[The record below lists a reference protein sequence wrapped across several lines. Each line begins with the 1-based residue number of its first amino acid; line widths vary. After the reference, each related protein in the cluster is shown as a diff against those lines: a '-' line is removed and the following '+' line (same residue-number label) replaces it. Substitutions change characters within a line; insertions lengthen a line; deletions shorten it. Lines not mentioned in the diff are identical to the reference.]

1 MDRTITICATD
12 LTVITGHNPYKAK
25 EELILK
31 YWKRYYKSDYLE
43 FMENL
48 KSKNIPI
55 KKEESDYDIVKR
67 IAKDNNLN
75 INTNLYKC
83 FKSSNVNEL
92 NTNKDLVMKNVDSK
106 LSEIQKSEFTKSF
119 NTVTNTNFGIKYENK
134 GCELFEKTTGHNV
147 VKSSKYYKEEMFQIP
162 NEHNKIDT
170 WGIGGKIDGILLP
183 ENIIIEIKNRVKCLF
198 YKLRDYEKV
207 QCYVYMFLLEAE
219 NTKLVEVLK
228 DKHDNSI
235 NIIDVE
241 FNEKFWEEEIMLRFE
256 EFVSDFYNFLEDP
269 NRKLLMVKL

>member
-1 MDRTITICATD
+1 MDRNITICATD
-12 LTVITGHNPYKAK
+12 LTVITGHNPYKTK
-25 EELILK
+25 DELVLK
-31 YWKRYYKSDYLE
+31 FWKRYFKSDYLE
-43 FMENL
+43 CVENL
-48 KSKNIPI
+48 DKQNIKL
-55 KKEESDYDIVKR
+55 KKEETDYEVVKR
-67 IAKDNNLN
+67 IVKENN
-75 INTNLYKC
+75 INLGGDLYKC
-83 FKSSNVNEL
+83 FKSNNVNDL
-92 NTNKDLVMKNVDSK
+92 NKDKAKVIKKIEENLPESK
-106 LSEIQKSEFTKSF
+106 QNEFKKSF
-119 NTVTNTNFGIKYENK
+119 NTITNTNFGIKYENK

-228 DKHDNSI
+228 DKNDNSI